1 MIYGSNVSYMFVFI
15 KFQNI
20 SISGSDTE
28 VPRYIHIGL
37 FYTQQQAVD
46 RPNIA
51 QFMSMLLITTM
62 DLLRP
67 KQPVFALQFLWMI
80 ITQSAIFGR

>member
-1 MIYGSNVSYMFVFI
+1 MFVFI

-20 SISGSDTE
+20 SSSGSETE
-28 VPRYIHIGL
+28 VPRCIHIGL

-51 QFMSMLLITTM
+51 QLMSMLTTTM
-62 DLLRP
+62 DLSRP
-67 KQPVFALQFLWMI
+67 KQPVFALQI
-80 ITQSAIFGR
+80 QESDSES